1 MHLILRLRHYI
12 GLMKC
17 ELRITNYEFPF
28 HNICTNVKE
37 WAYVKA
43 GNVKNRRDKKGD
55 LFEWIALVDLPPCM
69 QCTLHIRVVLSKK
82 LNLHFLFL
90 ISSLGYKI
98 KGISSKSCFLNIEKF
113 LEEIVWS
120 LFWSQGSKNG
130 IFIV

>member
-1 MHLILRLRHYI
+1 MHSHFSCEMPCQGHITSKFSLCIDTWYKSGYINLSYFARDWVFEGQWILRWKLS
-12 GLMKC
+12 LC
-17 ELRITNYEFPF
+17 ITRQ
-28 HNICTNVKE
+28 HSVVGAE
-37 WAYVKA
+37 W
-43 GNVKNRRDKKGD
+43 
-55 LFEWIALVDLPPCM
+55 
-69 QCTLHIRVVLSKK
+69 QSTLHIRVVLSKK

-98 KGISSKSCFLNIEKF
+98 KGISSKTCFLNIEKI